1 MWVDTNKELLISI
14 KITEGLRS
22 NGGGST
28 PSASLHQPRKVESG
42 IHKSQLFRRPRLF
55 FHTQASYFGASS
67 GAPRHT
73 ERNGAWLEITDVPSG
88 SHGLHLS
95 GSCRVSSRCMWS
107 PQRCPNESD
116 LTPTPTSWWQNIL
129 KQRDSLG
136 LHDALNHIFRI
147 WTWVTLTTRHSK
159 HSGISFRDITA
170 NADLQKQQPL
180 TYDTVEEYR
189 SCGK

>member
-1 MWVDTNKELLISI
+1 MEVLLQPLCISHARLNLAFISRSYADALACFSTLRHLILGRPPGHRATQSGMVHDSRLLMCRLVHTGFIFQGAAGWV
-14 KITEGLRS
+14 
-22 NGGGST
+22 
-28 PSASLHQPRKVESG
+28 H
-42 IHKSQLFRRPRLF
+42 
-55 FHTQASYFGASS
+55 GAC
-67 GAPRHT
+67 
-73 ERNGAWLEITDVPSG
+73 D
-88 SHGLHLS
+88 
-95 GSCRVSSRCMWS
+95 